1 MTTPILFTDGLIL
14 GGSAYPVW
22 HRSMLVDDGRVLAV
36 GGPEELERLAPA
48 AERVDLGGR
57 TVLPGFIDSHV
68 HPIEGGQELIS
79 CALSDGVTI
88 EDYRGLIE
96 AWSDAH
102 TEEEWII
109 GQGWSMDAFP
119 AGIPSA
125 EHLEGLGAGRPIFLM
140 NRDGHS
146 AWVNQ
151 EALRRA
157 GIDDTTPD
165 PAGGRIE
172 RDAEGRASGAL
183 HELAADLVRSA
194 VPEAELPSNE
204 GALRKAQEYLVS
216 LGITS
221 WQDAGVRTARGY
233 DRAYRALVDDDSLI
247 VEVEGAQWLPSDFG
261 PGVVDEIVAL
271 RDEFAGTKA
280 TMTTIKIMLDG
291 VIETHTAHLKAPYLT
306 SSCNHDTGI
315 SFFEPEA
322 LNAVAA
328 ELDALG
334 FNLHFHAV
342 GDAAL
347 RQAIDTVEHCRA
359 VNGWSTPGVHHVAH
373 VQVVDHDDL
382 VDMRRVGLGVNAQ
395 TLWARLEPYV
405 SELAI
410 PVLGDDRGYAQYP
423 FASFLQR
430 GIVLGLGSDWSVSTP
445 RPFHQLHVAV
455 NRRPVPKPTVPEDVA
470 VFMPEERL
478 TLLDAVRAFTIGS
491 AYLCGRADRK
501 GSLEPGKDADFVV
514 LDRDVFAGAPGDIW
528 TTEVAETWIA
538 GRRVHAIAAPADDEK
553 NSDEK
558 NSDEKNGDEMNS
570 DEKKDGI

>member
-1 MTTPILFTDGLIL
+1 MTTLFANGLIL

-22 HRSMLVDDGRVLAV
+22 HRAMLVDGGRITMV
-36 GGPEELERLAPA
+36 GGEEALAEHA
-48 AERVDLGGR
+48 ADADRVDLGGS
-57 TVLPGFIDSHV
+57 TVLPGFIDAHV

-79 CALSDGVTI
+79 CALSEGVTI
-88 EDYRGLIE
+88 DDYRRLIA
-96 AWSDAH
+96 AWAG
-102 TEEEWII
+102 ENPGPEWII

-119 AGIPSA
+119 DGIPSA
-125 EHLEGLGAGRPIFLM
+125 SDLGGIDGVNGRPVFLM

-146 AWVNQ
+146 AWVNH

-157 GIDDTTPD
+157 GIADATPD

-172 RDAEGRASGAL
+172 RGADGVAVGAL
-183 HELAADLVRSA
+183 HELAADLVRA
-194 VPEAELPSNE
+194 VVPAAELPSNE
-204 GALRKAQEYLVS
+204 AALRKAQEYLTA

-221 WQDAGVRTARGY
+221 WQDAGIRTDRGY
-233 DRAYRALVDDDSLI
+233 DRAYRTLVDDGSLM

-261 PGVVDEIVAL
+261 PGVVDDMVAL

-280 TMTTIKIMLDG
+280 TMSTVKIMLDG
-291 VIETHTAHLKAPYLT
+291 VIETHTAHLKSPYLT
-306 SSCNHDTGI
+306 AACSHDTGI

-322 LNAVAA
+322 LNEVAA
-328 ELDALG
+328 QLDALG

-347 RQAIDTVEHCRA
+347 RQAIDTVEHCRT
-359 VNGWSTPGVHHVAH
+359 VNGWSTMGVHHVAH
-373 VQVVDHDDL
+373 VQVVDHADL

-410 PVLGDDRGYAQYP
+410 PVLGDERGYAQYP

-430 GIVLGLGSDWSVSTP
+430 GIALGLGSDWSVSTP

-455 NRRPVPKPTVPEDVA
+455 NRRPVPKPTVAPDVA

-514 LDRDVFAGAPGDIW
+514 LDRDVFAGDPRDIYQ
-528 TTEVAETWIA
+528 TEVEETWIA
-538 GRRVHAIAAPADDEK
+538 GRRVHATSAAPGGKDE
-553 NSDEK
+553 D
-558 NSDEKNGDEMNS
+558 
-570 DEKKDGI
+570 